1 MAHQT
6 IYEDPNEE
14 FIDCTDEL
22 IDKVIEECIAVSSE
36 DHLSDVGDHL
46 NSKETTGHVNMDDDN
61 FVFDENVSTIRR
73 SQSDD
78 FLSTSRSVSKD
89 DHQEMQRLTYSEKN
103 ISSLIQPNNKSLN
116 DTLMSAFTN
125 PSSGASNGTES
136 EAKSSTCNIDFL
148 AEFERRVDL
157 LEYTDYALEEV
168 FIMLRSCVERLCIN
182 YGILEEEADNQESD
196 SASCEASTSKIHESS
211 KELEDP
217 AIENTIEN
225 NTEQENLPKT
235 ESENENSEENKGY
248 LKDLIGLLMELEKRF
263 EHFTAEIGDLVQ
275 LGALSAKHATRI
287 EQYAKCVQNTYLTMK
302 ADNENMQ
309 EYLQN
314 KEIDWVQTQF
324 QLHNEIVRQ
333 TEEIQ
338 ALMTELSKSSLK
350 NKIRNNMQDRHLNIV
365 KKTPHTTEDIVTLM
379 LHQRCSI
386 EKAMALDFS
395 RQSKINELK
404 LLVLQQQ
411 GYIQKLEL
419 QNKEMDMVLQGLLFP
434 ADEPKEP
441 PKEYQNICPLTDSL
455 SLVSDVL
462 SCDQAQ
468 YMMDKSTDCSLV
480 SEQVFQIGE
489 SSRAVSNS
497 EAVFDPQR
505 LSYVR
510 REMREHEVPDSQA
523 PLSRDLGSGESGLV
537 DSMTMEADGIEDD
550 SKRKLQEPD
559 EPSSFEEIKNIL
571 KIEGT
576 KNERPTVE
584 SL

>member
-46 NSKETTGHVNMDDDN
+46 NSKETTGHVNVNLNQNDQANIRSSIVRPAPIPRENSKNCIPLCSQMDDDN

-263 EHFTAEIGDLVQ
+263 EHFTAEIG
-275 LGALSAKHATRI
+275 G
-287 EQYAKCVQNTYLTMK
+287 
-302 ADNENMQ
+302 
-309 EYLQN
+309 N
-314 KEIDWVQTQF
+314 KF
-324 QLHNEIVRQ
+324 
-333 TEEIQ
+333 
-338 ALMTELSKSSLK
+338 LK
-350 NKIRNNMQDRHLNIV
+350 Q
-365 KKTPHTTEDIVTLM
+365 
-379 LHQRCSI
+379 
-386 EKAMALDFS
+386 
-395 RQSKINELK
+395 
-404 LLVLQQQ
+404 
-411 GYIQKLEL
+411 
-419 QNKEMDMVLQGLLFP
+419 
-434 ADEPKEP
+434 
-441 PKEYQNICPLTDSL
+441 
-455 SLVSDVL
+455 
-462 SCDQAQ
+462 
-468 YMMDKSTDCSLV
+468 
-480 SEQVFQIGE
+480 
-489 SSRAVSNS
+489 
-497 EAVFDPQR
+497 
-505 LSYVR
+505 
-510 REMREHEVPDSQA
+510 
-523 PLSRDLGSGESGLV
+523 
-537 DSMTMEADGIEDD
+537 
-550 SKRKLQEPD
+550 
-559 EPSSFEEIKNIL
+559 
-571 KIEGT
+571 
-576 KNERPTVE
+576 
-584 SL
+584 